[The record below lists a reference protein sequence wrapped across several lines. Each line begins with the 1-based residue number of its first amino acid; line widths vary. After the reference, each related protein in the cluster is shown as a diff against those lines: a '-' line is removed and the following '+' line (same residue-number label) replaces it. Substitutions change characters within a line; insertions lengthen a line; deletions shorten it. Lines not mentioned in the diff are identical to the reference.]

1 MVYWAY
7 KVSYLSTK
15 KEILQEL
22 LATANEGG

>member
-15 KEILQEL
+15 RGNPTGAADYGE
-22 LATANEGG
+22 